1 MGKLTPKEEAFA
13 AGIAAGMSQAA
24 AYRNAYPNART
35 WKDGTVYTKASL
47 LAGRDEVQERVKAL
61 QTKAAE
67 ANEVT
72 MERIV
77 AELCKVA
84 FGDPRQVM
92 QWGPDGVKLKPS
104 TELTDQDAGMVAEVS
119 ETISATGGS
128 LRLKT
133 HSKLEA
139 LKLLADL
146 KGFTVKRTELTGKD
160 GKDLVPAP
168 TGVLVVPGVMSEDQW
183 IAASQAALQE
193 PGQ

>member
-13 AGIAAGMSQAA
+13 AGIAAGMTQAA
-24 AYRNAYPNART
+24 AYRNAYPNSKN
-35 WKDGTVYTKASL
+35 WKDGVVYNKASL
-47 LAGRDEVQERVKAL
+47 LAARPEIQERIFFL
-61 QTKAAE
+61 RQKAAE

-72 MERIV
+72 LERIV

-119 ETISATGGS
+119 ETVSSTGGS

>member
-13 AGIAAGMSQAA
+13 AGIAAGMTQAA
-24 AYRNAYPNART
+24 AYRNAYPNSKN
-35 WKDGTVYTKASL
+35 WKDGVVYNKASL
-47 LAGRDEVQERVKAL
+47 LAARPEIQERIFFL
-61 QTKAAE
+61 RQKAAD

-72 MERIV
+72 LERIV

-104 TELTDQDAGMVAEVS
+104 AELTDQDAGMVAEVS

-128 LRLKT
+128 LKLKT

>member
-13 AGIAAGMSQAA
+13 ASLAAGMTQAA
-24 AYRNAYPNART
+24 AYRNAYPNSKT
-35 WKDGTVYTKASL
+35 WKDSTVYTKASL
-47 LAGRDEVQERVKAL
+47 LAARGEIQERVKAL
-61 QTKAAE
+61 QEKAAE

-72 MERIV
+72 LERIV

-92 QWGPDGVKLKPS
+92 TWGPTGVTLKPS
-104 TELTDQDAGMVAEVS
+104 DQLTDQDAGMVAEVS
-119 ETISATGGS
+119 ETISAQGGS
-128 LRLKT
+128 LKLKT

-146 KGFTVKRTELTGKD
+146 KGFAVKRTELTGKD
-160 GKDLVPAP
+160 GKDLMPTP

-183 IAASQAALQE
+183 IEASQKAIREA
-193 PGQ
+193 GG